1 MNLNM
6 SMIRSYL
13 ARYDTES
20 NIQDDERSIHGMR
33 FLSSGRGQSSRE
45 YVYIGQAGDYL
56 KDPEYADALILANGK
71 NHILCR
77 GSDYEELLNDVLSA
91 FDYFNALDEKLMKAA
106 ATGRP
111 LAEMLERLGE
121 VLRKPLLVFGI
132 DGTLLAG
139 CRLNELA
146 NAKLRKSI
154 KQQGSL
160 GAELIG
166 GYFTDKTGVVQ
177 HDLSDFAQATYDPDG
192 EIAISRYLN
201 HNDER
206 IGFIMCFPHDESLIE
221 LAVSIEEAFAPYLA
235 QAAEFT
241 GALSPYQSQHLA
253 LADLVN
259 GKPIAEK
266 TRERLIET
274 VGYDKNYYLICVK
287 SLAVRNRTQRLL
299 LATEVE
305 KSPAMCLSCEIED
318 AVAFLSSEGAV
329 EELVSQIARR
339 FDVKSAAIGI
349 SMPMADVA
357 QTPTAWRQALFSC
370 DSSTEPGV
378 RYCRDLA
385 LPFLMRTL
393 MNEPTTPDLLHPALS
408 TLAAYDADTHSDLLA
423 TIVSYV
429 ASGCS
434 QAECSRQLHIHLN
447 TLKYRL
453 KRICELTGIDFKD
466 QDELFYL
473 RLSVALLPDD
483 ATQAAREP
491 RLQAER

>member
-1 MNLNM
+1 
-6 SMIRSYL
+6 
-13 ARYDTES
+13 
-20 NIQDDERSIHGMR
+20 
-33 FLSSGRGQSSRE
+33 
-45 YVYIGQAGDYL
+45 
-56 KDPEYADALILANGK
+56 
-71 NHILCR
+71 
-77 GSDYEELLNDVLSA
+77 
-91 FDYFNALDEKLMKAA
+91 
-106 ATGRP
+106 
-111 LAEMLERLGE
+111 
-121 VLRKPLLVFGI
+121 
-132 DGTLLAG
+132 
-139 CRLNELA
+139 
-146 NAKLRKSI
+146 
-154 KQQGSL
+154 
-160 GAELIG
+160 
-166 GYFTDKTGVVQ
+166 
-177 HDLSDFAQATYDPDG
+177 
-192 EIAISRYLN
+192 
-201 HNDER
+201 
-206 IGFIMCFPHDESLIE
+206 MCFPHDESLIE

-259 GKPIAEK
+259 GKPIAET

-287 SLAVRNRTQRLL
+287 SLAIRNRTQRLL

-357 QTPTAWRQALFSC
+357 QAPTAWRQALFSC

-393 MNEPTTPDLLHPALS
+393 MNEPATPDLLHPALS

-483 ATQAAREP
+483 ATQAACEP
-491 RLQAER
+491 RLQVER

>member
-1 MNLNM
+1 MKLSI
-6 SMIRSYL
+6 SMIESYL
-13 ARYDTES
+13 SHHDTES
-20 NIQDDERSIHGMR
+20 SIQDDERSIHGMR
-33 FLSSGRGQSSRE
+33 FLSSTQAQSSRE
-45 YVYIGQAGDYL
+45 DVYIGQARDYL
-56 KDPEYADALILANGK
+56 KDPEYADALILASGRS
-71 NHILCR
+71 HIVGR
-77 GSDYEELLNDVLSA
+77 GSDYEALLNDVLA
-91 FDYFNALDEKLMKAA
+91 ACEYFNAVDEKLMKAA

-111 LAEMLERLGE
+111 LAEMIESLGE
-121 VLRKPLLVFGI
+121 VLRKPLMVFGI

-139 CRLNELA
+139 FRLNELA
-146 NAKLRKSI
+146 NAKLRSNI
-154 KQQGSL
+154 EQQGSL
-160 GAELIG
+160 GANLIG
-166 GYFTDKTGVVQ
+166 GYFTDKAGAVQ
-177 HDLSDFAQATYDPDG
+177 HDLSNFAQATYDPDG

-201 HNDER
+201 HGDER
-206 IGFIMCFPHDESLIE
+206 IGFIMCFPHDESHIE

-241 GALSPYQSQHLA
+241 GTLSPYQSRHLA
-253 LADLVN
+253 LADLVA

-266 TRERLIET
+266 TRDHLINAI
-274 VGYDKNYYLICVK
+274 GYAKSFYLICVK
-287 SLAVRNRTQRLL
+287 SLAIRNRTQRLL

-305 KSPAMCLSCEIED
+305 KSPAICLSCEIED

-339 FDVKSAAIGI
+339 FDVKSAAIGV
-349 SMPMADVA
+349 SMPISDVTQA
-357 QTPTAWRQALFSC
+357 PAAWRQALFSC
-370 DSSTEPGV
+370 ESSTEPGV

-385 LPFLMRTL
+385 LPFLLRTL
-393 MNEPTTPDLLHPALS
+393 MNEPATPDLLHPALS
-408 TLAAYDADTHSDLLA
+408 TLAAYDADTRSDLLA

-434 QAECSRQLHIHLN
+434 QVECARQLHVHLN